1 MRATEI
7 PDPKVRGVFAAFP
20 DALRPGL
27 LALRDLI
34 LAVAAETP
42 GVGRIEETLRWGQP
56 AYLTPETR
64 AGTTIRLE
72 VPKTGGYALYVPCQ
86 TSLIDDFRA
95 VVGDRVRFEGT
106 RAVLFRPGEAADRTA
121 LALLI
126 GAALTYHRRNGAP

>member
-27 LALRDLI
+27 LALR
-34 LAVAAETP
+34 
-42 GVGRIEETLRWGQP
+42 
-56 AYLTPETR
+56 ETR